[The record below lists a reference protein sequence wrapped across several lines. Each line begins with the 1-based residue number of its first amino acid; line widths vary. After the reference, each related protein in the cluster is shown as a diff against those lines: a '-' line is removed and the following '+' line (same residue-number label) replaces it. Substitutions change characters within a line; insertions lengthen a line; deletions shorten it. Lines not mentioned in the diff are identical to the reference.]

1 MANLVISG
9 VGALAGYMIGGP
21 TGAQLGWLAGS
32 YLSNS
37 NKEEVD
43 TGSKLADL
51 SIQTSEYGTSINR
64 IVGTYRVPGNVIW
77 YGDKR
82 KYSRTTGGSGKGGG
96 SQPEQTVEGWTIDFA
111 VAICAGPIL
120 GVRRVWS
127 GGALIIDCSG
137 GSKPLVGQLYLG
149 DMTQL
154 PDPTMEAA
162 EGVGNVPAYRGIS
175 YMVMNDFDLG
185 MSGMLPQLSFE
196 VVKDG
201 PL

>member
-32 YLSNS
+32 YLSSSNS
-37 NKEEVD
+37 DSPEPQ
-43 TGSKLADL
+43 KLGDL
-51 SIQTSEYGTSINR
+51 QLQNSEYGTNINR
-64 IVGTYRVPGNVIW
+64 IVGTHRVAGNVIW

-82 KYSRTTGGSGKGGG
+82 EYSREVGGGGKGGG
-96 SQPEQTVEGWTIDFA
+96 SQPKQTQQGWTVDFA

-127 GGALIIDCSG
+127 NGSLIIDCSG
-137 GSKPLVGQLYLG
+137 GSKPLTGQLYLG
-149 DMTQL
+149 DMSQL

-162 EGVGNVPAYRGIS
+162 EGAGNVPAYRGIA

-185 MSGMLPQLSFE
+185 MSGVLPQLSFE